1 MKQYDF
7 GMILYVTVQSKRILY
22 GTISYD
28 TYSTILSCFY
38 NENKTLPNKRIFYDT
53 VWEESGTI
61 QFSVIGKLRDNRIWC
76 DNVWC
81 RTKTIGFGMIQT
93 IQFSMKFCSVL
104 CLTVGWKRFVRNNS
118 PLLPLPFRWLSGA
131 QSYHD
136 LQQRYR
142 HNGRGAAGGA
152 TSVWGVNVATL

>member
-53 VWEESGTI
+53 V
-61 QFSVIGKLRDNRIWC
+61 
-76 DNVWC
+76 
-81 RTKTIGFGMIQT
+81 
-93 IQFSMKFCSVL
+93 
-104 CLTVGWKRFVRNNS
+104 
-118 PLLPLPFRWLSGA
+118 
-131 QSYHD
+131 
-136 LQQRYR
+136 
-142 HNGRGAAGGA
+142 
-152 TSVWGVNVATL
+152 